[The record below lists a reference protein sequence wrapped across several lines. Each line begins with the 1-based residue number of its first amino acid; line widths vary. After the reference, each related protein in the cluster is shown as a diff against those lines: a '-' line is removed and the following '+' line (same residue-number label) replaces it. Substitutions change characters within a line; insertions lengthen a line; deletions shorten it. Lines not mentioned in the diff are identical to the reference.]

1 MGGRKPWARDGG
13 RLKGI
18 IAVIITTGLG
28 RGRGLGRGL
37 GRIRVGS
44 RRVSTGRE
52 PPATGAAQQR
62 FCPRRPAFCR
72 FGQPEVIGGT

>member
-13 RLKGI
+13 MLKGI
-18 IAVIITTGLG
+18 IAASITTGLG
-28 RGRGLGRGL
+28 LGLGL

>member
-13 RLKGI
+13 MLKGI
-18 IAVIITTGLG
+18 IEAIITTGLG
-28 RGRGLGRGL
+28 L
-37 GRIRVGS
+37 GRIRLGS

>member
-13 RLKGI
+13 MLKGI
-18 IAVIITTGLG
+18 IEAIITTGLG
-28 RGRGLGRGL
+28 LGLGLGL

-44 RRVSTGRE
+44 RRVSTGRK